1 MRAWVVHTAGGPSAL
16 ELNEVPDPEPRDGW
30 VAIDVKAFGLNR
42 AEAITRAGGSG
53 DAVPFPRIIGIEC
66 VGIVTDA
73 GGTDLVAGQRVA
85 AAMGGMGRS
94 HDGSYAEKT
103 LLPRSNVFPIETDLD
118 WATFGAIPE
127 TFLTA
132 WGCLRTAG
140 ALTGPERSPQERATA
155 ARILM
160 RPAASALGLAVAQIV
175 TAAGGEVVG
184 VTRSGHK
191 RATLLERGFTEVLVT
206 SGPVADD
213 VRRRWPDG
221 ATGAIDTVASDAS
234 LADDRA
240 LLGDG
245 GRICL
250 AGSLAESYG
259 TAAVGSVPDAFRRN
273 DVGFYSSET
282 LDAAIETPILQAM
295 VDRVADGTHAAGIDR
310 VVGFGDLVEAHEAM
324 EANAFAGK
332 VVVDL
337 SG

>member
-1 MRAWVVHTAGGPSAL
+1 MRAWVVHEAGGPDAL
-16 ELNEVPDPEPRDGW
+16 DLTEVPDPEPRDGW
-30 VAIDVKAFGLNR
+30 VSIDIRAFGLNR
-42 AEAITRAGGSG
+42 AEAVTRAGGSG

-66 VGIVTDA
+66 VGVVTDG

-132 WGCLRTAG
+132 WGCIRVAG
-140 ALTGPERSPQERATA
+140 GMTGAERQAGERPDA

-160 RPAASALGLAVAQIV
+160 RPGASALGLAVAQIV
-175 TAAGGEVVG
+175 TNAGGEVVG
-184 VTRSGHK
+184 VTRSEHK
-191 RATLLERGFTEVLVT
+191 RPALLDGGFTDVLVT
-206 SGPVADD
+206 SEPVADE

-221 ATGAIDTVASDAS
+221 ATGAIDTVASDDS

-240 LLGDG
+240 ALAAG

-259 TAAVGSVPDAFRRN
+259 TAAVGSVPGAFQRD
-273 DVGFYSSET
+273 DVDFFSSET
-282 LDAAIETPILQAM
+282 LDAAIETPILQTI
-295 VDRVADGTHAAGIDR
+295 VDRVGDGTYAAGIDR
-310 VVGFGDLVEAHEAM
+310 VIPFDELVEAHEGM